1 MAKSLQ
7 EIRVHVDRF
16 TDSCRRFFFTLERWC
31 DGCPTPGLEGVDWE
45 WIRTLEVNE
54 INAAFLSLGRSIEI
68 LFKECADLEPGKY
81 QIIIKSAATLSKWAF
96 EEAKTGPFDEHFGGH
111 PGIMYN
117 SDIIL
122 HFRKAVGLLSFFADL
137 MELQEMH
144 VSRREV
150 LQVLLENGPTKGPAI
165 AELATGADAQDSS
178 FRDMLADMVKE
189 DLLRSG
195 KGRYSTGYRLSDRG
209 MQLAQLSGQLKDF

>member
-16 TDSCRRFFFTLERWC
+16 TDSCRRLFFTLDRWC
-31 DGCPTPGLEGVDWE
+31 DGFGVGPGPKDVDWE
-45 WIRTLEVNE
+45 FIRTLEVNE

-68 LFKECADLEPGKY
+68 LLKECADLESGKY
-81 QIIIKSAATLSKWAF
+81 QTIIKSAATISKWAF
-96 EEAKTGPFDEHFGGH
+96 EESKTGPFDEEQFSGYPTTMSGSCQESH
-111 PGIMYN
+111 
-117 SDIIL
+117 L
-122 HFRKAVGLLSFFADL
+122 RKAVGLLSIFTDL

-150 LQVLLENGPTKGPAI
+150 LQVLLENGPTKGPEMAK
-165 AELATGADAQDSS
+165 LTTGADAQDSS

-189 DLLRSG
+189 DLLHSG
-195 KGRYSTGYRLSDRG
+195 KGRYSTGYRLTDRG
-209 MQLAQLSGQLKDF
+209 MLRC